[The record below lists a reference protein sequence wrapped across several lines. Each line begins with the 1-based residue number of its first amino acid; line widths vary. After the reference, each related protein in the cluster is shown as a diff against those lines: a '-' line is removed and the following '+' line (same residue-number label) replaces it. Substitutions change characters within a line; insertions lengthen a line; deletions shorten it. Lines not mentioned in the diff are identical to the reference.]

1 MSNGAIAC
9 WARLRAHFA
18 GAGLERIENVRV
30 VRDPK
35 TGLGKGI
42 AFVAFATEETAVA
55 VRNTRAARPST
66 KLLMQCCW
74 LGFHRR

>member
-1 MSNGAIAC
+1 MPR
-9 WARLRAHFA
+9 ARLRAHFA

-42 AFVAFATEETAVA
+42 AFVAFGTEETAVA
-55 VRNTRAARPST
+55 VRNTRRPAQH
-66 KLLMQCCW
+66 KAKVMQCCW